1 MKAQYILGLDIGI
14 TSVGYGLIDY
24 ESKEVIDAGVRLFK
38 EADAEN
44 NEGRRG
50 KRGRRRLIR
59 RRKHRLARIHRLLV
73 EQGLLE
79 EGQQPIHSDIYQIR
93 LKGLSEPLAKEEL
106 ASALLHLAKRRGVH
120 NVDILETEEH
130 SGNELSTKE
139 QLARNQKD
147 LENSFLVEAQLK
159 RFNREGTIRG
169 HGNRYKTEA
178 YLKEAKRLLEIQ
190 KGYHGLSD
198 NFIETYLHLV
208 ESRREYY
215 EGPGEGSPYGWDGD
229 LKKWYELL
237 MGRCTYFPDEL
248 RSVKHAYSADL
259 FNVLND
265 LNNLT
270 INREDSE
277 KLFYHEKWE
286 IIENLFKMKKT
297 ITLRQIAKEIGVEE
311 NAITGYRISKSGKPL
326 FTSLK
331 IYHDL
336 KPIVSNKVV
345 LEDAE
350 KLDQIA
356 GIMTIY
362 QSPEDIAAEIKKLD
376 LPITDSELELIG
388 QLSGYTGTHRLSL
401 KCIRI
406 ILDELWHT
414 TDNQMAIF
422 TRLKLTPRKVDL
434 SKQNKIPTELLA
446 DFIISPVV
454 KRAFTQ
460 SIRVVNEVI
469 QQFGLPK
476 DIIIELARESNS
488 KEKQKWI
495 NNQQKSNEAANKRI
509 QQIIKEYSNENAKY
523 LFEKIKLHD
532 MQEGKCL
539 YSLQDIPLE
548 DLLRN
553 PSHYEIDHIIPRSV
567 VFDNSLHNKVL
578 VKQIENSKKRNRTPY
593 QYLTSNEGTIT
604 YETFKKHVLN
614 VSKSKDRMT
623 KKKQEYLLEERDIN
637 KYTVQK
643 DFINRNL
650 VDTRYATRELL
661 TLLTAY
667 FKANELDV
675 KVKTINGG
683 FTNFLRRKWKF
694 KKDRN
699 QGYKHHAEDALIIA
713 NVDFIFKSLKKLDE
727 MVTSPTEEVEQKN
740 GEVMAEDQYKEVFES
755 PLQVQAIKDFKA
767 YKYSHR
773 VDKKP
778 NRELINESVYSTREQ
793 ANGKILRVNKITNIY
808 AKDNGAL
815 KKIFDDNAPE
825 KLLMYQHDPKTFE
838 KLELIMKQYSEEKN
852 PLYKYK
858 EETSE
863 YLTKYS
869 KKGNGPIIKS
879 VKYLGQD
886 AGTYYD
892 VTDKYQNSRHT
903 IIKTSKK
910 PYRLDVYHD
919 EDGYKMITVHYLDI
933 FNKKTYYQIDQAV
946 YEEKKKE
953 KHLNKDAQF
962 IASFYRNDLIELDG
976 MVYRLIGVNDSVRN
990 KIELDRVDIPYK
1002 DYCKLNNIKNNR
1014 LVVVIGKKT
1023 KCIKKLTTDI
1033 LGNQYHIQRPEK
1045 IQFIIKKG

>member
-44 NEGRRG
+44 NGGRRE

-73 EQGLLE
+73 GQGLLE
-79 EGQQPIHSDIYQIR
+79 EGEHPIYSDIYQIR
-93 LKGLSEPLAKEEL
+93 LKGLSQPLAKEEL
-106 ASALLHLAKRRGVH
+106 ASALLHLAKRRGIH
-120 NVDILETEEH
+120 NVDVLEEE
-130 SGNELSTKE
+130 SSTGNELSTKE

-147 LENSFLVEAQLK
+147 LEDGFLVEAQLK
-159 RFNREGTIRG
+159 RFNREGAIRG

-178 YLKEAKRLLEIQ
+178 YLQEAKQLLEIQ
-190 KGYHGLSD
+190 KAHHELSES
-198 NFIETYLHLV
+198 FIETYLHLL
-208 ESRREYY
+208 ENRRKYY
-215 EGPGEGSPYGWDGD
+215 EGPGEGSSYGWDGD
-229 LKKWYELL
+229 LKKWYEAL

-259 FNVLND
+259 FNLLND

-270 INREDSE
+270 INREESE
-277 KLFYHEKWE
+277 KLLYHEKWE
-286 IIENLFKMKKT
+286 LIENLFKVKKNV
-297 ITLRQIAKEIGVEE
+297 TLRQIAKEIGVEE
-311 NAITGYRISKSGKPL
+311 TEITGYRITKSGKPL

-336 KPIVSNKVV
+336 KSILSNKTV
-345 LEDAE
+345 LEDEQA
-350 KLDQIA
+350 LDQIA
-356 GIMTIY
+356 KIITIY
-362 QSPEDIAAEIKKLD
+362 QTVEDISKEIKQLN

-388 QLSGYTGTHRLSL
+388 QLTGYTGTHRLSL
-401 KCIRI
+401 KCIQL

-414 TDNQMAIF
+414 NDNQMAIF
-422 TRLKLTPRKVDL
+422 TRLNLTPKKIDL
-434 SKQNKIPTELLA
+434 HKQNKIPTEALEDL
-446 DFIISPVV
+446 IISPVV
-454 KRAFTQ
+454 KRALTQ
-460 SIRVVNEVI
+460 AIRVVNEVI
-469 QQFGLPK
+469 RRFGLPK

-495 NNQQKSNEAANKRI
+495 NNQQKNKEAANQRI
-509 QQIIKEYSNENAKY
+509 QQIIKEYGNENAKY

-539 YSLQDIPLE
+539 YSLQDIPLD

-604 YETFKKHVLN
+604 YEVFKKHVLN
-614 VSKSKDRMT
+614 LSKSKDRIT
-623 KKKQEYLLEERDIN
+623 KKKREYLLEERDIN

-667 FKANELDV
+667 FKANEMDV

-694 KKDRN
+694 KKERD

-727 MVTSPTEEVEQKN
+727 MVTNPSAEAKQQN
-740 GEVMAEDQYKEVFES
+740 GEVMDEEKYKDLFES
-755 PLQVQAIKDFKA
+755 PKQVQAIKDFRA

-778 NRELINESVYSTREQ
+778 NRELINETLYSTRKQ
-793 ANGKILRVNKITNIY
+793 ADGKLLRVNKITDIY
-808 AKDNGAL
+808 AKDNGKVKAL
-815 KKIFDDNAPE
+815 FEKEPE

-838 KLELIMKQYSEEKN
+838 KLALIMKQYSEEKN

-892 VTDKYQNSRHT
+892 VTDKYQNSKHT
-903 IIKTSKK
+903 IIKKSKK
-910 PYRLDVYHD
+910 PYRLDIYRD

-933 FNKKTYYQIDQAV
+933 KNKKSYYQIDNAN
-946 YEEKKKE
+946 YEKKKE
-953 KHLNKDAQF
+953 EKGLKESAQF
-962 IASFYRNDLIELDG
+962 IASFYKNDLIELDG
-976 MVYRLIGVNDSVRN
+976 QVYRLIGVNNDVRN
-990 KIELDRVDIPYK
+990 VIELDRVDIPYK
-1002 DYCKLNNIKNNR
+1002 DYCKLHNKKNNR
-1014 LVVVIGKKT
+1014 IMIVISKKI
-1023 KCIKKLTTDI
+1023 KSIKKLTTDV
-1033 LGNQYHIQRPEK
+1033 LGNQYYVQLPETIK
-1045 IQFIIKKG
+1045 YFIKKG